1 VNLLADE
8 NSRLFFGTTT
18 RFLEGHMPISEVRRL
33 KDDPAGFDRRWWQQ
47 GASLGWTSLL
57 VDEEDEGG
65 SVSGNGVRDLSLVAE
80 AFGRN
85 VAPGPLCGTNVVAH
99 AVSYGGRDAHTEALT
114 ALINGSSVGAWAY
127 QDAGG
132 TWDPRRPTMKASRR
146 GDSFVLDGTKTCVEY
161 GAQADLLLVTA
172 VVDGAP
178 AQFLVPTDTPGV
190 STDARGS
197 LDLVRRYADVTFT
210 EVTLNAAA
218 LVGTLAGAA
227 AALAR
232 QLDLVLTLQAAEMAG
247 ATSAVFE
254 MTVGWAETRF
264 AFGRPLWSYQ
274 ALKHRFA
281 DMKMWV
287 EACQAT
293 ADAASAALGEGQADG
308 HRLATIAKAYVG
320 ERSPEVIQD
329 CVQLHGGIGVTWD
342 HDIHLYLRR
351 VTSDREMYGSPRIHF
366 SRLGTKLLEEAE

>member
-1 VNLLADE
+1 
-8 NSRLFFGTTT
+8 
-18 RFLEGHMPISEVRRL
+18 
-33 KDDPAGFDRRWWQQ
+33 
-47 GASLGWTSLL
+47 
-57 VDEEDEGG
+57 
-65 SVSGNGVRDLSLVAE
+65 
-80 AFGRN
+80 
-85 VAPGPLCGTNVVAH
+85 
-99 AVSYGGRDAHTEALT
+99 
-114 ALINGSSVGAWAY
+114 
-127 QDAGG
+127 
-132 TWDPRRPTMKASRR
+132 
-146 GDSFVLDGTKTCVEY
+146 VLNGTKTCVEY
-161 GAQADLLLVTA
+161 GAQADQLLVTV
-172 VVDGAP
+172 VVDGGP
-178 AQFLVPTDTPGV
+178 AQFLVPADTPGV

-210 EVTLNAAA
+210 EVILNASA
-218 LVGTLAGAA
+218 LVGPLAGTE
-227 AALAR
+227 AALAQ
-232 QLDLVLTLQAAEMAG
+232 QLALVLTLQAAEMAG

-254 MTVGWAETRF
+254 MTVGWAGTRF

-293 ADAASAALGEGQADG
+293 ADAASAALGEGQSDG
-308 HRLATIAKAYVG
+308 HRLAAIAKAYVG

-366 SRLGTKLLEEAE
+366 SRLGAKLLEEAK